1 MFSINIIL
9 LTKNKEI
16 VERFFVFDRH
26 FFESD
31 CFFFVQFKHYSK
43 LSIFLTFLA
52 QKPKW
57 QVSFLCSTK
66 IRRFYKSNWI
76 LKNNTF
82 GGYSERFPKK
92 SLLGRGVFWE
102 NFPNTSFW
110 RGVFR
115 EGGYLQWWG
124 VIVKPEGCRIG
135 LESSKNH
142 KKWSFWG
149 RFGGPKMVLWVGTNI
164 QKWPWAA
171 VSTCKMCLRHC
182 ISLILF
188 LKCCWDHKER
198 VRYSQCGLVT
208 SRKLF
213 NVKWSWNWKIRK
225 YYLFWVV

>member
-1 MFSINIIL
+1 MRYPQKA
-9 LTKNKEI
+9 T
-16 VERFFVFDRH
+16 
-26 FFESD
+26 FE
-31 CFFFVQFKHYSK
+31 
-43 LSIFLTFLA
+43 
-52 QKPKW
+52 P
-57 QVSFLCSTK
+57 
-66 IRRFYKSNWI
+66 
-76 LKNNTF
+76 
-82 GGYSERFPKK
+82 GYSNNRPGGEKISFFDPPS
-92 SLLGRGVFWE
+92 SLIKIWPNRLSWE
-102 NFPNTSFW
+102 TPQ
-110 RGVFR
+110 
-115 EGGYLQWWG
+115 GYFTRPYNSVK

-182 ISLILF
+182 TSLILF

-208 SRKLF
+208 SRKRF

-225 YYLFWVV
+225 YYFFWAVWAP